1 MMSWSQDLAQLL
13 HKVADHDGFGQK
25 AGHAAFQGIAA
36 VFIECV
42 GSHGKDRDLC
52 QCRVAQC
59 ADLPGIVRACEQGVL
74 DAEVVLM
81 VCDKPGAKVSIYEK
95 VGAKSRMGLYQSY
108 IEWQRK
114 NL

>member
-42 GSHGKDRDLC
+42 GRHGKDRDLC

-59 ADLPGIVRACEQGVL
+59 ADL
-74 DAEVVLM
+74 
-81 VCDKPGAKVSIYEK
+81 K
-95 VGAKSRMGLYQSY
+95 
-108 IEWQRK
+108 
-114 NL
+114 